1 MTKTM
6 NKFEEAGRQHVIN
19 QIDELEAS
27 IPGLNPMFYFTLGF
41 ESDIEA
47 ASQLRQTYGMP
58 RPAEIEANISGLRT
72 RYAALEAKAQA
83 YRDHHEHMMQTD
95 WFYWICRKLGIKW
108 RMK

>member
-1 MTKTM
+1 M

-47 ASQLRQTYGMP
+47 ASELRAAYGMP
-58 RPAEIEANISGLRT
+58 RPADIEAKISGLKT
-72 RYAALEAKAQA
+72 RYAAWEAEEQA
-83 YRDHHEHMMQTD
+83 KEDHHEYMMQTD
-95 WFYWICRKLGIKW
+95 WFYWGCKKLGLK
-108 RMK
+108 